1 MKYAVL
7 TGAGS
12 GLGRE
17 LALVLAREGFR
28 TLLADINSPGA
39 LETLDMVRR
48 SGGEGE
54 VIEVDVTK
62 RESVETMAR
71 YAFDSFGRVDLLVN
85 NAGVTCAGFTG
96 DIPLENWE
104 WCMNVDLWG
113 MIYGCHYFIPGMK
126 AQGGGG
132 HIVNVS
138 SSAGIMCLPEMGPY
152 NVAKAGV
159 VALSE
164 TIRGELAPHGI
175 GVTVVCPTFFRT
187 NLLESMRYQ
196 DEFQKSF
203 ARTTFDNGRMS
214 AADIAED
221 ILKAV
226 KKNRLYAVPQFSGKL
241 FWFNK
246 RMAPETYNRVV
257 AFTMRKKFGERL
269 VLVLARWGLL

>member
-1 MKYAVL
+1 MRYAVL

-28 TLLADINSPGA
+28 TLLADINPAGA
-39 LETLDMVRR
+39 LETLDMVLR

-71 YAFDSFGRVDLLVN
+71 HAFDTFGRVDLLVN
-85 NAGVTCAGFTG
+85 NAGVTCAGYTG

-104 WCMNVDLWG
+104 WCLNVDLWG